1 VAHPIFLVLTG
12 DQTVLDALSA
22 DLDRRFGADYRV
34 LGANS
39 AATALRMLEQAADAG
54 EPVALIFADQRLTD
68 MAAVD
73 FLGRARALHRAAKR
87 ILMIDR
93 GDWSSAHPAV
103 TAMTLGQIDY
113 HLYNPWQPVEQILY
127 PAVSDFLAAWAKSQN
142 PPSVAMRVVGQRWS
156 PRSYELR
163 DLMSRAGLPFWFY
176 DEDSSEGRA
185 LLAEAGTDGTRLPVI
200 MSHTGEVLIDPSH
213 AEFVAALGVP
223 TRPDVDACDVVV
235 IGAGPAGLTAAVYAA
250 SEGLDTLVLE
260 PVMPGGQAGTSSLIR
275 NYLGFQ
281 RGISGDDLTNRAVE
295 QAWLFGARIVLS
307 QHATHLGTRGSDK
320 VVRITD
326 GTEVAAPTVV
336 IATGVTWRRLGIPS
350 VESLIGAGVFYGAA
364 SSEARAMA
372 GLDVCVVGAGNSA
385 GQAALHLARYA
396 ASVTMLARG
405 HDLGSTMSD
414 YLVTEIDNAP
424 NIAVRLG
431 TEIVDGGGDGHL
443 ETLTVRDRAT
453 QTVQTLPA
461 SAVFLLIGAEPG
473 TEWLAGTVE
482 RDDRGY
488 LRTGRD
494 LMSHSESARAWPL
507 ARPPLLL
514 ETSLPGVF
522 AAGDVRAGSTK
533 RVASAVGEGAI
544 AVRLIHELLNETGR

>member
-1 VAHPIFLVLTG
+1 
-12 DQTVLDALSA
+12 
-22 DLDRRFGADYRV
+22 
-34 LGANS
+34 
-39 AATALRMLEQAADAG
+39 
-54 EPVALIFADQRLTD
+54 
-68 MAAVD
+68 
-73 FLGRARALHRAAKR
+73 
-87 ILMIDR
+87 
-93 GDWSSAHPAV
+93 
-103 TAMTLGQIDY
+103 
-113 HLYNPWQPVEQILY
+113 
-127 PAVSDFLAAWAKSQN
+127 
-142 PPSVAMRVVGQRWS
+142 
-156 PRSYELR
+156 
-163 DLMSRAGLPFWFY
+163 
-176 DEDSSEGRA
+176 
-185 LLAEAGTDGTRLPVI
+185 
-200 MSHTGEVLIDPSH
+200 MSHTGDVLVDPSH

-223 TRPDVDACDVVV
+223 TRPDVDTCDVVV

-307 QHATHLGTRGSDK
+307 QHGTHLSTHGSDK

-326 GTEVAAPTVV
+326 GTEVTAPTVV
-336 IATGVTWRRLGIPS
+336 ISTGVTWRRLGIPS

-396 ASVTMLARG
+396 ASVTMLVRG
-405 HDLGSTMSD
+405 HSLESTMSD

-424 NIAVRLG
+424 NIAVRLR

-453 QTVQTLPA
+453 ETVQTLPA

-494 LMSHSESARAWPL
+494 VMSDGESARAWPL

-544 AVRLIHELLNETGR
+544 AVRLIHEILNETGH